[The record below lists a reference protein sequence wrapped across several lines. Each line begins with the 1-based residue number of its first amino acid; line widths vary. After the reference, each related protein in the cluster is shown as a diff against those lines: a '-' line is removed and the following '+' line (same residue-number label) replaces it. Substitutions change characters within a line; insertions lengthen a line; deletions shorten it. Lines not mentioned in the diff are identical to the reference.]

1 MSPRKLK
8 VTNVVVQRENMS
20 SGSKVQATVSVI
32 SEHIYVKKTAVD
44 WSIYALVECMYVCV
58 KYERETKTKT
68 KMQKIFIAELHY
80 NYSCECN

>member
-20 SGSKVQATVSVI
+20 SGSEVQATVSVI

-44 WSIYALVECMYVCV
+44 WSIYALVEYMYVCV

-68 KMQKIFIAELHY
+68 KMQKNFIAELH
-80 NYSCECN
+80 